1 MPTDWKAKGKGKG
14 KDDEDGFYDADGR
27 WLGWSLP
34 EAGSG
39 VWAAGGVRRG
49 RRGVLLGPQGPLEP
63 PPGARLGMPVMGME
77 SEFNVWLDGEEI
89 NPETYWSDPTAFI
102 SRKLMRREKTSS
114 SIPTGGA
121 LYFDRGVIEVV
132 TPVIELAPG
141 CPARTVRNLWEA
153 IGFVRNELT
162 KWGRR
167 TGHDVRLK
175 AYSAHYNISFELRPH
190 EQSASRNIKK
200 LALLLSY
207 ILPLPAAL
215 LGGNRR
221 STGVGVRPRGDR
233 VEITSD
239 FTPDPGLMIAN
250 ATFLL
255 GVVRGIMALPSY
267 ELDQL
272 DKLGLPVVKGLVPGK
287 HTTRKGWLAKD
298 FHFPQ
303 SPFTTNVDAQVWETR
318 DGRVMSQRAIAREIA
333 WKYRASIRRFADPFS
348 FRLVFAI
355 LEGRLPSLLELP
367 DRPAAYDDVGRS
379 SRWGQVI
386 PALRTVAAGGRWSVS
401 REEKWATGS
410 FQDHLAARAKERAQY
425 ERQMRRQA
433 RRVASATVVAPL
445 PGKPAVGAVDT
456 IAASPG
462 LVVSPAM
469 EACAPRGP
477 APAADGNYRGYDR
490 RDGLPGAL
498 AASGSDD
505 AVERRRRPKV
515 LEKRGNGD
523 RRTAMK
529 PVPFPDR
536 RLSRSAYE
544 QVFLK
549 LVSGHRLRI
558 SGETH
563 TPVGMK
569 GWYHALFRRDSDG
582 REVLLSIDQLLRTM
596 KDWL

>member
-1 MPTDWKAKGKGKG
+1 MPTDWKSKGKGKG
-14 KDDEDGFYDADGR
+14 DEDGFYDADGR
-27 WLGWSLP
+27 WLGWTRPGTDS
-34 EAGSG
+34 AS
-39 VWAAGGVRRG
+39 WTAGGVRRG
-49 RRGVLLGPQGPLEP
+49 RRGVLLGPAGSLEP
-63 PPGARLGMPVMGME
+63 PPGSRLGMPVMGME

-89 NPETYWSDPTAFI
+89 NPETYWKDPTAFI

-132 TPVIELAPG
+132 TPVIELAEG
-141 CPARTVRNLWEA
+141 APARVVRNLWEA
-153 IGFVRNELT
+153 IGFVRHELT

-167 TGHDVRLK
+167 HGHDVRLK

-190 EQSASRNIKK
+190 QQSASRNIKK

-233 VEITSD
+233 VEVTSD

-255 GVVRGIMALPSY
+255 GVVRGLMALPSY

-272 DKLGLPVVKGLVPGK
+272 DKLGIPIVKGLVPGK

-348 FRLVFAI
+348 FRLVFAL

-379 SRWGQVI
+379 CRWGRVI
-386 PALRTVAAGGRWSVS
+386 PALRTVAAGGRWRVS
-401 REEKWATGS
+401 REERWATGS
-410 FQDHLAARAKERAQY
+410 FQDHLAAREKERLQY
-425 ERQMRRQA
+425 ERQMRRAA
-433 RRVASATVVAPL
+433 RRAARTALEPRPE
-445 PGKPAVGAVDT
+445 PGKPAAGAVDT
-456 IAASPG
+456 IAASPS
-462 LVVSPAM
+462 LVVSAPV
-469 EACAPRGP
+469 EACTPRP
-477 APAADGNYRGYDR
+477 ASPKPDAYRGYDR
-490 RDGLPGAL
+490 RDGPPGAL
-498 AASGSDD
+498 AASGGAA
-505 AVERRRRPKV
+505 AVERRQRPKV

-558 SGETH
+558 SGEPH